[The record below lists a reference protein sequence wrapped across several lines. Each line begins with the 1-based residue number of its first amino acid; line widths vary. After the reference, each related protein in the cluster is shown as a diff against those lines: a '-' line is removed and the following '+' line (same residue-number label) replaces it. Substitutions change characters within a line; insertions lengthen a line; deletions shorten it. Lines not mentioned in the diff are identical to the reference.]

1 MLVSATWSVAGP
13 VERMGSLDSRNPDD
27 VLVVP
32 RLPAQALHFPVLY
45 VLPPAVD
52 RIQRIPVGNGD
63 PGGTLSSQGSSTD
76 GPAGNSHAGRP
87 EPADGSGAG
96 RNQGRSIGTTSL
108 RAGCRLI
115 EGSFKGS
122 PRTSLIFRR
131 QDRVLERPA

>member
-32 RLPAQALHFPVLY
+32 RLPAQALRFPVLY

-63 PGGTLSSQGSSTD
+63 PEGTLSSQDRS
-76 GPAGNSHAGRP
+76 ARP
-87 EPADGSGAG
+87 RCELAVA
-96 RNQGRSIGTTSL
+96 
-108 RAGCRLI
+108 
-115 EGSFKGS
+115 
-122 PRTSLIFRR
+122 
-131 QDRVLERPA
+131 